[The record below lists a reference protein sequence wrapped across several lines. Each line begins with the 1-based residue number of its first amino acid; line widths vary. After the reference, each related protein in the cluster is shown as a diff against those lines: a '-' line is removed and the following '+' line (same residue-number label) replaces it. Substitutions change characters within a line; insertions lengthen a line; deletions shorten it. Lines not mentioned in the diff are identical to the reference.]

1 MSNFG
6 DHLRAIRNRAIRAG
20 MRLLSV
26 EEICSEGERRPQS
39 ASALP
44 RNLKRLREA
53 KGLSPTQ
60 LASKAHVSASTIRA
74 METSGNYDIP
84 ETGRAG
90 GKGPTYD
97 PNPTLTTLLAVAEA
111 LGVRIGDLVEVRE
124 P

>member
-1 MSNFG
+1 
-6 DHLRAIRNRAIRAG
+6 
-20 MRLLSV
+20 MRWLDEWQAFLSKMPPV
-26 EEICSEGERRPQS
+26 RGQS

-53 KGLSPTQ
+53 RGWTVAE
-60 LASKAHVSASTIRA
+60 LAEAAQVSASTIRA

-97 PNPTLTTLLAVAEA
+97 PNPTLSSLLAVAQA
-111 LGVRIGDLVEVRE
+111 LGCGIEDLVEE
-124 P
+124 